1 MKGIKAGFGNQSDR
15 CKASCAVSPEK
26 AGFGSAADVD
36 RTSETHLQERH
47 MSSPPKVLIID
58 DTEEVLSALC
68 KYFKQK
74 KYDVLSASNG
84 LDGLKMI
91 ENDNDSLDII
101 ITDLVL
107 PNISG
112 VAVISIVK
120 KKFPNLPVIAIT
132 GWGEHPESL
141 AKEAN
146 ADLVMVKPF
155 KLPELEKAARE

>member
-1 MKGIKAGFGNQSDR
+1 M
-15 CKASCAVSPEK
+15 SP
-26 AGFGSAADVD
+26 A
-36 RTSETHLQERH
+36 
-47 MSSPPKVLIID
+47 PKLLIID

-74 KYDVLSASNG
+74 GYDVISASNG

-91 ENDNDSLDII
+91 EAEKDDLDII

-120 KKFPNLPVIAIT
+120 NKYPQLPVIAIT
-132 GWGEHPESL
+132 GWGEHPEAL
-141 AKEAN
+141 AKEAK
-146 ADLVMVKPF
+146 ADLVMEKPF
-155 KLPELEKAARE
+155 KLPELEKAARDLLVR